1 MEPLAEPAI
10 AAVKYG
16 KIAIL
21 PERFNKVYLNW
32 MENIRDWCISRQLW
46 WGHRIPVW
54 YCRDCNEITVAI
66 KTPTTCSA
74 CGSGNIEQ
82 DPDVLDTWFS
92 SALWPFTT
100 LGWPD
105 DTEDLRYFYP
115 TTVMETAYDILFFW
129 VARMIMMAL
138 ENTGDIPFSTVY
150 LHGLIRDEKGVKM
163 TKTKGNVIN
172 PVIVIESHGT
182 DALRFGLLL
191 GTSPGHDSKLSDA
204 KLEAGR
210 NFANKLW
217 NATRF
222 VLRNLEPG
230 EKVTGDIDH
239 QNLTSEDRWIL
250 SRLNRT
256 VAEATRL
263 MEDFQF
269 GEAQRQVHD
278 FLWGEYCDWYIE
290 LAKIRLQSDDRS
302 PLPVLLH
309 VLEKS
314 LRLLHPFMPFIT
326 EELWQNLKKHLEGLD
341 TESIMIAPYP
351 ETDKALINEEVEAEI
366 ATIIE
371 TTHAIRNVRAQ
382 YKVEPQR
389 WVEAIIHA
397 GDTVSQSLLPYAD
410 AIKTLARAN
419 PVSFKEGEPQSETD
433 ENTLVLQ
440 LTKTTVVIPM
450 SSMVDIEAEKQRLK
464 KEIDF
469 VQKEVTRLSARL
481 QDEAFLVKAP
491 PAVIEKEKQKL
502 YTLNDRLEKLEQQS
516 SRL

>member
-1 MEPLAEPAI
+1 
-10 AAVKYG
+10 
-16 KIAIL
+16 
-21 PERFNKVYLNW
+21 
-32 MENIRDWCISRQLW
+32 
-46 WGHRIPVW
+46 
-54 YCRDCNEITVAI
+54 
-66 KTPTTCSA
+66 
-74 CGSGNIEQ
+74 
-82 DPDVLDTWFS
+82 
-92 SALWPFTT
+92 
-100 LGWPD
+100 
-105 DTEDLRYFYP
+105 
-115 TTVMETAYDILFFW
+115 
-129 VARMIMMAL
+129 
-138 ENTGDIPFSTVY
+138 
-150 LHGLIRDEKGVKM
+150 M

-239 QNLTSEDRWIL
+239 QNLPSEDCWIL

-256 VAEATRL
+256 VAEVTRL

-326 EELWQNLKKHLEGLD
+326 EELWQNLKKNLEGLD

-351 ETDKALINEEVEAEI
+351 ETDKAVINEEVEAEI

-389 WVEAIIHA
+389 WIEAIIHA